1 MSTSTNIVPLR
12 SGGQMQAIVPTN
24 IEEAFRLAKAIAA
37 SGLAPNGMKEPEQIL
52 VAIMHGMEVGLKPM
66 MAVQKIAVINGRPT
80 MWGDSIPALLYSH
93 GFKLKE
99 WVDGDTA
106 YCTVTRPDGQATTR
120 SFSLKDAGVA
130 GLTNKPG
137 PWKQYPMRMCAMRA
151 RAFAARDGAADV
163 LSGMYV
169 REELDGGVLVD
180 STPKPQQQPAQQ
192 AIPEIPDLPDDDEP
206 AEDPPIADPEKLIA
220 EMQADMAM
228 AKAAGADISEVQD
241 QYKDLIPRLPED
253 FQADAYA
260 VLELEPPQ

>member
-1 MSTSTNIVPLR
+1 MSTSTNVVPLR

-80 MWGDSIPALLYSH
+80 MWGDAIPALLYSH
-93 GFKLKE
+93 GFKVKE
-99 WVDGDTA
+99 WVDGDVA
-106 YCTVTRPDGQATTR
+106 YCTVTRPDGSETTR
-120 SFSLKDAGVA
+120 TFSLKDAGVA

-169 REELDGGVLVD
+169 REELDGGELVD
-180 STPKPQQQPAQQ
+180 STPKAAALAPL
-192 AIPEIPDLPDDDEP
+192 EIPDLPDDAP
-206 AEDPPIADPEKLIA
+206 ADDPPIADPEKLIA
-220 EMQADMAM
+220 EMKADMAM
-228 AKAAGADISEVQD
+228 AKGAGADVSEVQ
-241 QYKDLIPRLPED
+241 QSYEHLIPRLPED
-253 FQADAYA
+253 YQADAYA